1 MFASPSLL
9 ALAYFIVLVCVKL
22 IINYHAIWYTDSIMS
37 GIVPSTISL
46 TPARSVS
53 CESSDTLPMP
63 VDDLG
68 TNSDNF
74 SLPQHETR
82 TGSLY
87 LLYWLNQLL
96 NL

>member
-1 MFASPSLL
+1 
-9 ALAYFIVLVCVKL
+9 
-22 IINYHAIWYTDSIMS
+22 MS

-87 LLYWLNQLL
+87 LLY
-96 NL
+96 